1 MKRICALT
9 ICAALLLGLMAGCAA
24 SGNPVATA
32 TAPSAQSPTEAATVP
47 TSMEFTDDCGRTV
60 TLPGEITHIA
70 VSGPLTQMY
79 ILPLCPDKLVG
90 FARTDAAEQAFLS
103 EQLSG
108 LPELG
113 QLYGGKG
120 TMDLEALLASG
131 AQIVIDMGEG
141 KDSIAEDMDALTEQT
156 GIPFI
161 HMEATVSTSAEAY
174 RKLGTLLGCEEQANR
189 LADYCQRT
197 LDEVHNIMERVDA
210 DGARKTVLYCL
221 GDKGVNVLAEKS
233 FHAETLSLVAK
244 NVADLDNVVSKGTGN
259 EVDLEQI
266 MVWNPDVL
274 LFAPDSCY
282 EQVLTDPSWQNLRA
296 IQSGSVYKT
305 PVGPYGWLASPPSV
319 QRFLGMQWLCAL
331 LYPEYVDYDLR
342 ERVTEYYDLFYGFA
356 LDEAKYNEIV
366 NHAL

>member
-1 MKRICALT
+1 MKNLCALVLS
-9 ICAALLLGLMAGCAA
+9 AALLLGLMTGCAA
-24 SGNPVATA
+24 PGEPVATA
-32 TAPSAQSPTEAATVP
+32 AAPSESCAVAT
-47 TSMEFTDDCGRTV
+47 TREFTDDCGRTV

-79 ILPLCPDKLVG
+79 ILPLCPEKLVG
-90 FARTDAAEQAFLS
+90 LARTDAAEQAFLPQ
-103 EQLSG
+103 QLAE
-108 LPELG
+108 LPQLG

-131 AQIVIDMGEG
+131 AQVVIDMGEG
-141 KDSIAEDMDALTEQT
+141 KDSIADDMDALTAQT

-161 HMEATVSTSAEAY
+161 HMEATVSSSAEAY
-174 RKLGTLLGCEEQANR
+174 RKLGKLLGCEEQANR
-189 LADYCQRT
+189 LADYCQNT
-197 LDEVHNIMERVDA
+197 LDEIQRIMERVDA

-244 NVADLDNVVSKGTGN
+244 NVAELDHVVSQGTGN

-266 MVWNPDVL
+266 MLWNPDVL

-282 EQVLTDPSWQNLRA
+282 EQVLTDPGWQQMQA
-296 IQSGSVYKT
+296 VKSGRVYKT

-319 QRFLGMQWLCAL
+319 QRFLGMQWLCSL

-342 ERVTEYYDLFYGFA
+342 QRVTQYYDLFYGFS

-366 NHAL
+366 KDAQ